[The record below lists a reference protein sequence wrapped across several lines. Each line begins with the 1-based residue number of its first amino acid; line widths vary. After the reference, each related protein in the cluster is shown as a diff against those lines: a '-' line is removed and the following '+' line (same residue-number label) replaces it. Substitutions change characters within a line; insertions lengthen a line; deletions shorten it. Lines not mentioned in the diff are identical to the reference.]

1 MRDQLHGVDPGE
13 LFPEQREQ
21 SPCEVAARCGPG
33 TTCRVGPILRIHRPM
48 PCLTARYAPPGGDKA
63 RLRPRARSLLWR
75 LNVRITLAEF
85 SLCLSSRGCTIGAF
99 GDQLSDPPIDPPLTK
114 FAFDLRSDSR
124 VLLGLLRL
132 LEQVTTA
139 TADHED
145 CRSAKKEQRLQLHIS
160 EPMNVERH
168 AGDRE

>member
-1 MRDQLHGVDPGE
+1 M
-13 LFPEQREQ
+13 
-21 SPCEVAARCGPG
+21 
-33 TTCRVGPILRIHRPM
+33 
-48 PCLTARYAPPGGDKA
+48 A
-63 RLRPRARSLLWR
+63 RLAADLRGPAATKRVVSRLARSLFWR
-75 LNVRITLAEF
+75 LNVRITFAEF
-85 SLCLSSRGCTIGAF
+85 SLCLSSRGGGICAF
-99 GDQLSDPPIDPPLTK
+99 RDQLSDPPIDPPLTK
-114 FAFDLRSDSR
+114 FAFDLGSDSR